1 MTRWFRGFSARGSVA
16 AAAILS
22 LAIGIGANTAIFSV
36 ANALLLRPL
45 NYRDADRLAIL
56 WNRSPGLNIQ
66 EDWFS
71 TAQYFDIKNGHSGFE
86 DIAIALG
93 ANYNLTGISA
103 SPGVSEVEPER
114 VGVIRVSSNLLPMLG
129 AQPAVG
135 QLFVPEDDLPGRAGT
150 AVLGHDFWMRRFGGD
165 RAAIGQSIILN
176 GQTYQIAGA
185 LPDTFRLPREVLPT
199 LGVAED
205 GEIFLPL
212 PLPPTAPQT
221 RTREDYNI
229 IAKLKPGVAVTTA
242 QAEMDALTARLR
254 RDFPDFYPPQGGLTF
269 SIVPLLD
276 QVVGN
281 VRNTVIV
288 LMGAVAF
295 VLLIACANVAN
306 LLLSRAL
313 ARQRELAIRAA
324 LGATRA
330 QIVQQLLGESVALAL
345 FGGAL
350 GVVLAWAGITWIHAL
365 QPADVPRLADIS
377 IDARVLAFTM
387 GVSIFVGVLAG
398 LVPAFGLRRLDLQ
411 RTLGDA
417 SRGSAGARSMWGK
430 GGHLRRIL
438 VISQL
443 ALAVVLLIGAGLLV
457 RTVAHLQRVPPG
469 FSADNVLTLELTMT
483 GQKYANGPA
492 VLNAYKDLWER
503 LSRVPGVANVGGVS
517 SLPLSG
523 YFSWGPITVEGRV
536 PPPGENFINADQR
549 IVGGH
554 YFETMNIPLKGGRWF
569 SDEDNTTAP
578 RVVIVDEFMA
588 RELWPGADAVGKRI
602 RFGDLKSTAP
612 WQTVVGVVGRVK
624 QYGLAQDGRIAVYL
638 PQTQAPVRAMYIT
651 ARAENGPESI
661 VPAIRQQIREM
672 DSNLPIYRLRPMS
685 ALVDASLARHRFAMR
700 LLMLF
705 AVLALVLA
713 AIGTY
718 AVMSFIVSQGT
729 REMGIRLALGATPG
743 GIISL
748 VVRQGLFVAAIG
760 VVVGLAGA
768 FALTRVLSTLI
779 FGVSSADPLTYAAV
793 AAVLGGVAI
802 LASAAPARRASRID
816 PAISLRNE

>member
-1 MTRWFRGFSARGSVA
+1 MTRLLRGFSARGSVA

-22 LAIGIGANTAIFSV
+22 LAIGIGANTSIFSV

-150 AVLGHDFWMRRFGGD
+150 AVLGHNFWMRRFGGD

-185 LPDTFRLPREVLPT
+185 LPETFRLPREVLPT

-229 IAKLKPGVAVTTA
+229 IAKLKPGVGVTTA
-242 QAEMDALTARLR
+242 QAEMDTLTATLR

-281 VRNTVIV
+281 VRGTVIV

-345 FGGAL
+345 IGGAL
-350 GVVLAWAGITWIHAL
+350 GVVFAWAGIAWIHAL
-365 QPADVPRLADIS
+365 QPADVPRLADVG
-377 IDARVLAFTM
+377 IDTRVMAFTM
-387 GVSIFVGVLAG
+387 GISIFVGVLAG

-438 VISQL
+438 VVSQL

-457 RTVAHLQRVPPG
+457 RTVAHLQQVPPG
-469 FSADNVLTLELTMT
+469 FNPDNVVTLELTMT
-483 GQKYANGPA
+483 GQKYANGQA
-492 VLNAYKDLWER
+492 VLNAYKELWER
-503 LSRVPGVANVGGVS
+503 LSRVPGVTDVGGVS

-549 IVGGH
+549 IVGGR
-554 YFETMNIPLKGGRWF
+554 YFDTMNIPLKSGRVF
-569 SDEDNTTAP
+569 SDDDISTAP

-588 RELWPGADAVGKRI
+588 RELWPGTEAVGKRI

-672 DSNLPIYRLRPMS
+672 DPNLPIYRLRPMS

-713 AIGTY
+713 GIGTY
-718 AVMSFIVSQGT
+718 AVMAFIVSQGT

-748 VVRQGLFVAAIG
+748 VVRQGLSVAAIG

-779 FGVSSADPLTYAAV
+779 FGVSSTDPLTYAAV

-802 LASAAPARRASRID
+802 LASAVPARRASRID